1 MSGGRGSVAVVI
13 MTVIGRRSGMAVIVV
28 TMSGG
33 RGSVAVVVVAML
45 GGCRMGR
52 MGVLPVSGVRSVT
65 GTMTMICAVI
75 AVRLVLVTHCYSVP
89 RPLFAVFAAK
99 SV

>member
-1 MSGGRGSVAVVI
+1 
-13 MTVIGRRSGMAVIVV
+13 
-28 TMSGG
+28 
-33 RGSVAVVVVAML
+33 
-45 GGCRMGR
+45 
-52 MGVLPVSGVRSVT
+52 VT
-65 GTMTMICAVI
+65 GTMAMICAVI

>member
-1 MSGGRGSVAVVI
+1 MVVVSVICGRSGVDMIIMRMIGGRSS
-13 MTVIGRRSGMAVIVV
+13 M
-28 TMSGG
+28 
-33 RGSVAVVVVAML
+33 AVVVVAML